1 MGFLN
6 SGKVIVGYDLG
17 NDFSQISYSLSDSG
31 EVETLSQ
38 VAGTEHYNIP
48 TVLCKR
54 CGVNQWFYG
63 REALRYSAEQQGILV
78 DDLLTLALD
87 GEPVLVEGESLDPV
101 ALLTLFLKRSLG
113 MLSQVASS
121 DKIGALMITCETLDQ
136 RMLEVL
142 GQVVAGLRLKTD
154 RVAFQSHMESYYN
167 YMIYQPEELRVYQS
181 VLLTRG
187 IDCVRAY
194 RMENNRRT
202 TPVVVFIEENEFPFP
217 RQKPGGRLSEDP
229 REDSGEAS
237 PRENPLE
244 EQEESLEE
252 GEGQELDSALLN
264 IAEEICEGRLVG
276 SVFLIGDGF
285 ARGWMKESL
294 RYLCKKRRVFQG
306 NNLFSKGAVFGMQE
320 RLNPS
325 DAGREYVFLSPD
337 KLKANI
343 GMEILRQGEES
354 YCALLDAGINW
365 YEAETETEFYLQDG
379 NELLLTI
386 TPLNGQDV
394 RTARILLEDLPET
407 VTRLWGRFYMKA
419 ENLLA
424 VEIEDEGLGEIRPA
438 TGKIWKETV
447 ELY

>member
-17 NDFSQISYSLSDSG
+17 NEFSQISYSLSDSG

-54 CGVNQWFYG
+54 IGVNQWFYG
-63 REALRYSAEQQGILV
+63 REALRYGEEQQGIQV
-78 DDLLTLALD
+78 DNLLTLALD
-87 GEPVLVEGESLDPV
+87 GEPVLIDGESLDPV
-101 ALLTLFLKRSLG
+101 ALLTLFFKRSLG
-113 MLSQVASS
+113 LLSQVASP
-121 DKIGALMITCETLDQ
+121 DKIGALMITCETLDS

-154 RVAFQSHMESYYN
+154 KIAFQSHIESYYN
-167 YMIYQPEELRVYQS
+167 YMICQPEELRVYQS
-181 VLLTRG
+181 VLMARG
-187 IDCVRAY
+187 IDHVRTY
-194 RMENNRRT
+194 RMESNRRT
-202 TPVVVFIEENEFPFP
+202 TPVVVFIEEEEFPFP
-217 RQKPGGRLSEDP
+217 RQKAPEP
-229 REDSGEAS
+229 
-237 PRENPLE
+237 
-244 EQEESLEE
+244 EESQ
-252 GEGQELDSALLN
+252 GESEKQELDRALLK
-264 IAEEICEGRLVG
+264 IAEEVCEGRLVG

-285 ARGWMKESL
+285 EQEWMKESL

-320 RLNPS
+320 RLNPGS
-325 DAGREYVFLSPD
+325 AGKEYVFLSRD
-337 KLKANI
+337 KLKANV

-354 YCALLDAGINW
+354 YYALLDAGTNW

-379 NELLLTI
+379 NEIQLTI
-386 TPLNGQDV
+386 TPLNGENS
-394 RTARILLEDLPET
+394 RFARIVLDGIPET
-407 VTRLWGRFYMKA
+407 VTRLWGRFYMEA
-419 ENLLA
+419 ENVLA

-438 TGKIWKETV
+438 TGKVWKETI